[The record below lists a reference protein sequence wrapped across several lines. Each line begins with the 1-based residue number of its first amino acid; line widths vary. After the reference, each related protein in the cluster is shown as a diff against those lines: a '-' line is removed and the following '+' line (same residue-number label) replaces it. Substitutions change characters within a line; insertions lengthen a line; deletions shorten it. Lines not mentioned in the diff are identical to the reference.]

1 MALLKLQHE
10 LLLLVVQISNS
21 PSTNLFGNIPKLIH
35 ECSKLAS
42 STSCARRPKMKHLVS
57 VY

>member
-21 PSTNLFGNIPKLIH
+21 PSTNLFGNIPKPIQ
-35 ECSKLAS
+35 ESSKLAS
-42 STSCARRPKMKHLVS
+42 STSCAALK
-57 VY
+57 